1 MKLPCTI
8 LAATLQLATNAA
20 VPLAWTA
27 RPNQPQPASFDRHH
41 GETLEFRCTF
51 SGFGDGTFAQA
62 SDIRLWYQTNGMA
75 SAWWS
80 TPATVVSNVL
90 SATWTPNLDPG
101 ADRVSLFFG
110 APSNVY
116 ASAVLRLRHS
126 PGFTPSELTPPI
138 QRLDFAAVEIANAP
152 YYTRAETEA
161 KIVELS
167 PAPGNY
173 AAVSNAAMSAAAQ
186 TNDFLRLSGGRMT
199 GNLGIWQCIDFFYGN
214 NNGMGIESHT
224 PIALKFWS
232 RYPGYEHQSAILDLH
247 RVPEN
252 EQADIAYLHEVSA
265 AATANTNYTD
275 AAIADFASTGS
286 VGFAESAGSTS
297 YAEEAGAANK
307 LYDADMENSYTASDF
322 ATTNEVAELRTE
334 NTLVYRL
341 YQGSNVVA
349 EVTNYS
355 SSVHAPELRIM
366 QLNESNEYVTVW
378 TETNGLART
387 LAAAKQY
394 ADVAT
399 GEVVKAVAPRA
410 WSRTT
415 SGLGA
420 DAPPNTT
427 WISTPRTVIAGGLEY
442 AKIADTYGEVWVL
455 TSNGMAADFNPDT
468 NAYFRITADDGTP
481 VFSIEKSDAQT
492 VGADADNIVVTA
504 STVTMP
510 VGVVSTEHP
519 TMYWRQALDSGSWA
533 DESSPPSG
541 AAVSWSGTAGAW
553 VCTVTW
559 SGTRPASMFFKFT
572 FIQEGGVVI
581 RNNATTDISSGVYVN
596 GVKFVPSV
604 SGNNLIWTKQ

>member
-1 MKLPCTI
+1 MKHHSNLLCTI
-8 LAATLQLATNAA
+8 LATALAAALHAA

-27 RPNQPQPASFDRHH
+27 HPNQPQPASFDRHH

-90 SATWTPNLDPG
+90 SATWSPALDPG

-126 PGFTPSELTPPI
+126 PGFTPSVLTLPV

-152 YYTRAETEA
+152 YYTKAETES
-161 KIVELS
+161 KIAEL
-167 PAPGNY
+167 APVPGDY
-173 AAVSNAAMSAAAQ
+173 ETVSNRAMRISLPGDDGHPGGVFSPYINGLAKSA
-186 TNDFLRLSGGRMT
+186 
-199 GNLGIWQCIDFFYGN
+199 
-214 NNGMGIESHT
+214 
-224 PIALKFWS
+224 
-232 RYPGYEHQSAILDLH
+232 
-247 RVPEN
+247 
-252 EQADIAYLHEVSA
+252 
-265 AATANTNYTD
+265 TD
-275 AAIADFASTGS
+275 ARNLTKPGQSLDPGKLTLNQRVQEVGDGS
-286 VGFAESAGSTS
+286 VTGVWWPAFLDAWNAWHWVASEDYVDEAINNIDIPSPPDLTPYATKSALQSVSNIAEEVRTESA
-297 YAEEAGAANK
+297 
-307 LYDADMENSYTASDF
+307 
-322 ATTNEVAELRTE
+322 
-334 NTLVYRL
+334 LVYRL
-341 YQGSNVVA
+341 YSGSNVVA
-349 EVTNYS
+349 EVTNYNS
-355 SSVHAPELRIM
+355 QVHAPSLRLM
-366 QLNESNEYVTVW
+366 QLNESNEYFTVW
-378 TETNGLART
+378 AETNGLTRT
-387 LAAAKQY
+387 LNAAKRY
-394 ADVAT
+394 TDDAT
-399 GEVVKAVAPRA
+399 NALPATFAPRA

-420 DAPPNTT
+420 DAPSNTT
-427 WISTPRTVIAGGLEY
+427 WISTPRTVIAGGFEY
-442 AKIADTYGEVWVL
+442 AKIVDTYGEVWVL
-455 TSNGMAADFNPDT
+455 SSNGMGMEFDPET

-481 VFSIEKSDAQT
+481 VFSIEKSDAQ
-492 VGADADNIVVTA
+492 VIGADADGITADA

-510 VGVVSTEHP
+510 VGVVSAEHP

-559 SGTRPASMFFKFT
+559 NGTRPASMFFKFT

-581 RNNATTDISSGVYVN
+581 RNNATTDVSAGIYVN